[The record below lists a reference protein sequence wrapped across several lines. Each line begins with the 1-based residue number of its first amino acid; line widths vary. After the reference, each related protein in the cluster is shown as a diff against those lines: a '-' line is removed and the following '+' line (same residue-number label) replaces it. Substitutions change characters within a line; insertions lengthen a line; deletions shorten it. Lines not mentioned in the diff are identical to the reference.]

1 MAGTN
6 RISEKCIQ
14 AESNCAA
21 VAGLKRRTFLVLLVL
36 AAGAV
41 ATPVAA
47 AVAPP
52 DLVVLGSRI
61 ETLETTSSGAGPVEA
76 FAVTDGKFSYVGS
89 ATEALRLAGPKT
101 RIERI
106 GDRRLVPGLVD
117 THVHATRVIELN
129 TCDLKNE
136 ARSLAQ
142 IAGMVRECLTRFRKQ
157 PGEWLRVAQWAIYSG
172 NEPDAQHPT
181 LRAALDLAAPNNP
194 VQLMGTDGHH
204 AAFNS
209 AALRLTH
216 TPNGE
221 IVGLSRATLAGPLAH
236 YRPLVDVGADGE
248 PTGGVN
254 EEARLLVLPLHLQG
268 HDLSEVKQEPGR
280 ITKRLNSVGITAF
293 QDPSVPV
300 TSFAI
305 YDKMQAQGELTAHAS
320 LATLQDLDAAE
331 LRAGGPDWEALV
343 AEAVSFRERYRDNP
357 LIRADTVKLF
367 VDGVMEGNPL
377 GIPPTLPNSPSL
389 TPYLQPVFGKDER
402 GRATFSGQY
411 QDPQAPECRAIA
423 PPPQCAV
430 SSGRLQHG
438 RAVIME
444 YARRMHQA
452 GLTLHIH
459 AISDAAVRTALDAIE
474 AARADDK
481 PGTARRADTLAHVQL
496 VHPDDMPR
504 IGRNQVFLAMTYAWI
519 YTAKEYDL
527 SVIPFIQRVR
537 DDSFKALHEPDS
549 YYERQA
555 YPTRSMMLA
564 GGVLTGG
571 SDAPVETRDPRP
583 FMNMEIA
590 VLRAR
595 GGTPPLGQPEAIS
608 IGEALRAYTINGA
621 RALGRETEFGSI
633 AVGKSA
639 DFIVLD
645 RVILSIPSNEIGGT
659 RVLQTWFQ
667 GKRVFTAK

>member
-1 MAGTN
+1 MTN
-6 RISEKCIQ
+6 RVRPTLL
-14 AESNCAA
+14 ALAA
-21 VAGLKRRTFLVLLVL
+21 L
-36 AAGAV
+36 AAGA
-41 ATPVAA
+41 ASAA
-47 AVAPP
+47 AAAAPP
-52 DLVVLGSRI
+52 DLVVIGSRI
-61 ETLETTSSGAGPVEA
+61 ETVEAPAPGAPPVEA
-76 FAVTDGKFSYVGS
+76 FAVTDGRFSYVGT
-89 ATEALRLAGPKT
+89 AAEALRLAGPKT
-101 RIERI
+101 RIERL
-106 GDRRLVPGLVD
+106 GDRRIIPGLVD
-117 THVHATRVIELN
+117 THVHATRIIDLN
-129 TCDLKNE
+129 VCDLKNE

-142 IAGMVRECLTRFRKQ
+142 IAGIVRECLVRYRKQ
-157 PGEWLRVAQWAIYSG
+157 PGEWLRVAQWSIYNG

-181 LRAALDLAAPNNP
+181 LRAALDRAAPDNP
-194 VQLMGTDGHH
+194 VQLMGTDGHR

-216 TPNGE
+216 TPAGE

-254 EEARLLVLPLHLQG
+254 EEAKLLVLPLHMQG
-268 HDLSEVKQEPGR
+268 HDLSEVTREPGR
-280 ITKRLNSVGITAF
+280 VTRRLNSVGITAF
-293 QDPSVPV
+293 QDPSVPP

-305 YDKMQAQGELTAHAS
+305 YDKMQAQGALSAHAS
-320 LATLQDLDAAE
+320 LSLLQDLDRAA
-331 LRAGGPDWEALV
+331 RRDGGLDWDVLV
-343 AEAVSFRERYRDNP
+343 AEAVAFRERYRDNP

-367 VDGVMEGNPL
+367 ADGVLEGNPL
-377 GIPPTLPNSPSL
+377 ATPPTLPNSPSL

-423 PPPQCAV
+423 APPQCAV
-430 SSGRLQHG
+430 SAGRLQHERG
-438 RAVIME
+438 VLME
-444 YARRMHQA
+444 YVRRMHKA
-452 GLTLHIH
+452 GMTLHIH
-459 AISDAAVRTALDAIE
+459 AIGDAAVRTAMDAIE
-474 AARADDK
+474 AARADDP
-481 PGTARRADTLAHVQL
+481 PGATQRADTLAHVQL
-496 VHPDDMPR
+496 VHPDDIAR
-504 IGRNQVFLAMTYAWI
+504 IGRGKVFLAMTYAWI
-519 YTAKEYDL
+519 YTDKEYDL
-527 SVIPFIQRVR
+527 SVIPFLQRVR
-537 DDSFKALHEPDS
+537 DDSFKSLHEPDS

-583 FMNMEIA
+583 FVNMEIA

-595 GGTPPLGQPEAIS
+595 GGTPPLGQPEALT

-621 RALGRETEFGSI
+621 RALGREAEFGSI

-645 RVILSIPSNEIGGT
+645 RDILSVPSSEIGGT

-667 GKRVFTAK
+667 GKRVYAAK

>member
-1 MAGTN
+1 MARTDRRFKKPPRNPAIRAAFTALN
-6 RISEKCIQ
+6 RKTL
-14 AESNCAA
+14 
-21 VAGLKRRTFLVLLVL
+21 VALVAL
-36 AAGAV
+36 AAGAST
-41 ATPVAA
+41 ATAA
-47 AVAPP
+47 PTPP
-52 DLVVLGSRI
+52 DLIVLSSRI
-61 ETLETTSSGAGPVEA
+61 ETVDSAPSGAKPVEA
-76 FAVTDGKFSYVGS
+76 FAVTAGKFSYVGS
-89 ATEALRLAGPKT
+89 AAEALRLAGPTT
-101 RIERI
+101 RIERV
-106 GDRRLVPGLVD
+106 GDRLVLPGLVD
-117 THVHATRVIELN
+117 THVHATRIIELN

-136 ARSLAQ
+136 SRSLAQ
-142 IAGMVRECLTRFRKQ
+142 IADVVRECLTRFRKQ
-157 PGEWLRVAQWAIYSG
+157 PGEWLRVAQWSIYSG

-181 LRAALDLAAPNNP
+181 LRAALDLAAPANP

-209 AALRLTH
+209 AALRLAH
-216 TPNGE
+216 TPDGE

-236 YRPLVDVGADGE
+236 YRALVDVGVDGE

-254 EEARLLVLPLHLQG
+254 EEARYLVLPLHLQG
-268 HDLSEVKQEPGR
+268 QDLSEVTREPGR
-280 ITKRLNSVGITAF
+280 VTKRLNSVGITAF
-293 QDPSVPV
+293 QDPSVPA

-331 LRAGGPDWEALV
+331 LRAGGPDWDALV

-367 VDGVMEGNPL
+367 ADGVMEGNPL
-377 GIPPTLPNSPSL
+377 GTPPTLPNSPSL

-423 PPPQCAV
+423 APPQCAV

-438 RAVIME
+438 RTVIME

-452 GLTLHIH
+452 GFTLHIH

-519 YTAKEYDL
+519 YTDKEYDL

-571 SDAPVETRDPRP
+571 SDAPVESRDPRP
-583 FMNMEIA
+583 FVNMEIA

-621 RALGRETEFGSI
+621 RALGREAEFGSI

-639 DFIVLD
+639 DFIVVD
-645 RVILSIPSNEIGGT
+645 RDILSVPSKEIGGT

-667 GKRVFTAK
+667 GKPVFTRQ